1 MGNVDAHKIKIDKL
15 THIIKSKPTTPKP
28 QNEVTHTA
36 LTILTTIAYSGY
48 AYINHLL

>member
-28 QNEVTHTA
+28 QNEVTHTG
-36 LTILTTIAYSGY
+36 LFSQQLRILDMRI
-48 AYINHLL
+48 